1 MAVVNK
7 IIHRFI
13 RDRKDYEQG
22 GELYGQ
28 IIPYNVQAYSYT
40 LKENGDIN
48 NPNDY
53 IVKYVLGTG
62 SSTYLEIAEG
72 RGRDLENQHV
82 PELSKELLVSSQEQ
96 LEAIINAIFDYDG
109 VKYTLNIGEDLHK
122 TIDLLKNNTIS
133 ITNNDNELVEV
144 FGYNADT
151 NDLDLGEI
159 NTSLNIDSLDGKVT
173 INNEKTI
180 ATEESVA
187 AVYLTKQSAED
198 TYATIKNLNEHLT
211 DVENPHKVTKSQV
224 GLGNVDNTS
233 DQDKPISIAQ
243 QAALDLKADKEVTY
257 TKLEVDGLLE
267 AETER
272 AKTVEQNLQKS
283 LEDEALT
290 RETSDITI
298 TKNLNTEI
306 EARKAGDMAL
316 TDITN
321 TLRSDLTAE
330 TNRATVKENE
340 LGASISNVSVRVT
353 TIENKIPEQASNTN
367 QLADKAFVNSSIQTA
382 ASNFRGSWNTFTDVP
397 TEANLYPVDYAGVRK
412 PSANDYLIVQNAE
425 DYYDYYAVDYK
436 NKLNVNL
443 KDISFEF
450 TPTQYIHVYFDSFYV
465 RVSEDGYSEPGDHTL
480 VTSFE
485 SLSFS
490 IKEEADRFGVG
501 VFVRL
506 SPNTAYTLS
515 AKNSGL
521 VSVSKY
527 KVLETAEVCFDSV
540 VIHKTNLPVTFTTD
554 AADDYLYMIIFYAN
568 GDNEVQFFE
577 QIQLEEGSV
586 ATAYSAPFKYRLW
599 GTWRFKYS
607 GTWETVGKNGWLPE
621 YRVNE
626 DPLTQAQVEALNS
639 GITASLVSNEK
650 APSILA
656 NANNIEILTE
666 DLSELKENYESH
678 VNNFEN
684 PHKVSKLQLG
694 LENVDNTSDL
704 NKPISEATQFALNLK
719 ADRLINGV
727 PNNILVVA
735 DNKND
740 YKDSNKTFTTAVA
753 SVESDS
759 NILTALAVKTYV
771 DKQTDTRQPKFNTS
785 LPLVLT
791 NNNLSINNYKGA
803 SNSTAGV
810 AGIVPSGAAGDNNRF
825 FCVDGTWRVVPHPV
839 RREIDLSSQ
848 LNGTKS
854 VFTLDVD
861 IGNDY
866 DIYYNG
872 IHQRLTKNFTL
883 EGRILT
889 LLITPPPA
897 GEDLLVV
904 YRK

>member
-96 LEAIINAIFDYDG
+96 LEDIINAIFDYDG

-180 ATEESVA
+180 ATEESIA
-187 AVYLTKQSAED
+187 DVYLTKQSAED
-198 TYATIKNLNEHLT
+198 TYATIKNLNAHLT
-211 DVENPHKVTKSQV
+211 DVENPHKVTKAQV

-243 QAALDLKADKEVTY
+243 QAALDLKADKATTY
-257 TKLEVDGLLE
+257 TKTKVDELIT

-272 AKTVEQNLQKS
+272 AKTAEQNLQKS

-290 RETSDITI
+290 RETSDIAI

-330 TNRATVKENE
+330 TNRATVRENE

-382 ASNFRGSWNTFTDVP
+382 ASNFRGSWNRFADVP
-397 TEANLYPVDYAGVRK
+397 TEADLYPVDYAGIRK
-412 PSANDYLIVQNAE
+412 PSTNDYLIVQNAS
-425 DYYDYYAVDYK
+425 DYFMSFVK
-436 NKLNVNL
+436 NKLDTRLDFTQIKNDPTEPLPIDFELWYGGIMSNGYLDGSIYDITPSVGAVAFKNTGENL
-443 KDISFEF
+443 SCGI
-450 TPTQYIHVYFDSFYV
+450 
-465 RVSEDGYSEPGDHTL
+465 
-480 VTSFE
+480 
-485 SLSFS
+485 
-490 IKEEADRFGVG
+490 G
-501 VFVRL
+501 VFVEL
-506 SPNTAYTLS
+506 LPNEKYTLS
-515 AKNSGL
+515 SKSQGKAAIVSYTTTDGIDYLYNSTI
-521 VSVSKY
+521 V
-527 KVLETAEVCFDSV
+527 EE
-540 VIHKTNLPVTFTTD
+540 TNLPITFTTD
-554 AADDYLYMIIFYAN
+554 NSNAFGIIFYADELN
-568 GDNEVQFFE
+568 VEKTFE
-577 QIQLEEGSV
+577 EIQLERGV
-586 ATAYSAPFKYRLW
+586 TATAYEPAPNIYDIK
-599 GTWRFKYS
+599 GTWRFKY
-607 GTWETVGKNGWLPE
+607 VGNWDIENKDGWLAE

-626 DPLTQAQVEALNS
+626 DPLTQAQIEAINS
-639 GITASLVSNEK
+639 GITKDLVNGDTN
-650 APSILA
+650 SILA
-656 NANNIEILTE
+656 NSNNIEILTE
-666 DLSELKENYESH
+666 GLSELKEDYESH
-678 VNNFEN
+678 VTNFEN
-684 PHKVSKLQLG
+684 PHKVTKVQLG
-694 LENVDNTSDL
+694 LENVDNTSDI
-704 NKPISEATQFALNLK
+704 NKPISEATQFALDLK

-740 YKDSNKTFTTAVA
+740 YKDSNKAFTTAVA

-872 IHQRLTKNFTL
+872 IHQRLIKNFTL